1 MLADG
6 RLWRWAK
13 ESSMKFFSLPL
24 STRNLAGALLSWP
37 WKIMRALPVALRWKV
52 RQSRGGQAGAEGK
65 WQGAVAVGL
74 AVAETTCEASRRGGR
89 SKEAG

>member
-1 MLADG
+1 MDGCEEPSARVTRSGVVLLADG

-37 WKIMRALPVALRWKV
+37 WKIMRALPVALRWNV
-52 RQSRGGQAGAEGK
+52 RQSRGGQVGAEG
-65 WQGAVAVGL
+65 
-74 AVAETTCEASRRGGR
+74 
-89 SKEAG
+89 